1 MEMSFV
7 PQTTG
12 GDDEQDEYSGGTA
25 RKERGGA
32 GEEREPRGKKVE
44 RFGAGLEKGGEEQG
58 GEDLG
63 TMQREGRSKR
73 RDPGR
78 SGSKN
83 AFRRK

>member
-1 MEMSFV
+1 MSFT
-7 PQTTG
+7 PQTSAG
-12 GDDEQDEYSGGTA
+12 ADEERDEYSGGTA
-25 RKERGGA
+25 RSQRVGA
-32 GEEREPRGKKVE
+32 EERVPRVKKVE
-44 RFGAGLEKGGEEQG
+44 RFGAGLEKGGADEG

-83 AFRRK
+83 AFRRR